1 MSWMGIP
8 ARYRMFIAKK
18 ARKAPVLER
27 FTEKSIEALNRAQEE
42 AKKLGLPVVGTDQI
56 LVGIIQADNGLAGKV
71 LGDVHGK
78 IKQAQRE
85 VEKII
90 SAGAAPTA
98 QPEIPLT
105 PGAKKVLE
113 RAWDEARA
121 AGKQEVGTEHL
132 LLAIAM
138 EGGDAAMQPLK
149 AFGVDTDMKTVKNKL
164 SGLIKT
170 VKSTA
175 AEVTKPRE

>member
-1 MSWMGIP
+1 MILRR
-8 ARYRMFIAKK
+8 ARNCS
-18 ARKAPVLER
+18 VLER

-56 LVGIIQADNGLAGKV
+56 LVGIMQADNGLAGKV

-90 SAGAAPTA
+90 SASSSTTP
-98 QPEIPLT
+98 QPEIPLA
-105 PGAKKVLE
+105 PSAKKVLE

-149 AFGVDTDMKTVKNKL
+149 AFGVETDMKTMKSKL

-175 AEVTKPRE
+175 SEVTKPRE

>member
-1 MSWMGIP
+1 
-8 ARYRMFIAKK
+8 
-18 ARKAPVLER
+18 VLER

-56 LVGIIQADNGLAGKV
+56 LVGIMQADNGLAGKV

-90 SAGAAPTA
+90 SASSTTTP

-105 PGAKKVLE
+105 PSAKK
-113 RAWDEARA
+113 
-121 AGKQEVGTEHL
+121 
-132 LLAIAM
+132 
-138 EGGDAAMQPLK
+138 
-149 AFGVDTDMKTVKNKL
+149 F
-164 SGLIKT
+164 
-170 VKSTA
+170 
-175 AEVTKPRE
+175 